1 MQLTGLLGGKLPSTT
16 VQEMLFGPEDPRLT
30 AVRQEDWPKMADQ
43 PLYKKLG
50 KELQQEAACAMYQ
63 VLIDAFFEASR
74 ETNDRLTL
82 TATCRTT

>member
-1 MQLTGLLGGKLPSTT
+1 MIVNACGLYDGFLMGRGHSWKEVVLKQCAGTRVSTQLQILGLVSN
-16 VQEMLFGPEDPRLT
+16 D
-30 AVRQEDWPKMADQ
+30 
-43 PLYKKLG
+43 